1 MLIRKFK
8 SADAAAVSDV
18 IRQTMRVT
26 NSQDYSMQI
35 LAPLVEYFSP
45 ENVLLLSKERICL
58 VAEIEN
64 RVVGTVALEDSELCA
79 FFVHPDFQRK
89 GVGTNLIK
97 AIEDIAA
104 KNKVEIIKFA
114 SSLSAVSFYEKIG
127 YRKNGSDRE
136 ETAGKQIGMEKHLSQ

>member
-1 MLIRKFK
+1 
-8 SADAAAVSDV
+8 
-18 IRQTMRVT
+18 
-26 NSQDYSMQI
+26 
-35 LAPLVEYFSP
+35 
-45 ENVLLLSKERICL
+45 
-58 VAEIEN
+58 
-64 RVVGTVALEDSELCA
+64 
-79 FFVHPDFQRK
+79 
-89 GVGTNLIK
+89 LIK